1 MPEYHLIRKGGN
13 KNRTGPP
20 IQEAILE
27 AILLATLEETVT
39 AIGTFN
45 NDTSSATND
54 IKSPLQASEKE
65 MAFERHKKSRVITDA
80 GDVLIATP
88 EATAKLDEGKFV
100 N

>member
-1 MPEYHLIRKGGN
+1 MIRKGGD
-13 KNRTGPP
+13 KNRTGTP

-27 AILLATLEETVT
+27 AILLATLEETAT
-39 AIGTFN
+39 EIDALN
-45 NDTSSATND
+45 NDTSFATNN

-65 MAFERHKKSRVITDA
+65 KGFERHKKSRAITDA